1 MSAGHRWG
9 GERDTAE
16 SWVVSS
22 PRRLLSFSRSKG
34 RAHFS
39 VSDSEEKKA
48 GGFEHG
54 TKPSEVYGF
63 VGSISTVVATGEFQF
78 PPPSVCWFLSSLVVF
93 YCLPRYHCPFLLF
106 EESTLSHSLAKTW
119 LDWNMFAHTYSFFL
133 GWESASESHLISLR
147 SMRKFSLFWWVML
160 WWLVDSMIDLFYDL
174 LAKSDIWVSNLKDD
188 NINWLN

>member
-63 VGSISTVVATGEFQF
+63 VGSISTVVATVIFLAWAYTPEHWLQYVGITYYPSRYWALAVPTYIFVTIF
-78 PPPSVCWFLSSLVVF
+78 LAMGFYVGLNFMITPPPSSLSTIFDEYTREPSGFSVP
-93 YCLPRYHCPFLLF
+93 CSSS
-106 EESTLSHSLAKTW
+106 EEQP
-119 LDWNMFAHTYSFFL
+119 
-133 GWESASESHLISLR
+133 IQP
-147 SMRKFSLFWWVML
+147 
-160 WWLVDSMIDLFYDL
+160 I
-174 LAKSDIWVSNLKDD
+174 SDIPIYE
-188 NINWLN
+188 INAKMFG